1 MLEVGRTF
9 AGETALPNLIRT
21 HSINSPVCTVWPWK
35 RLKPRT
41 DGMDALDVLRFT
53 PGSGPWW
60 VSQWRG
66 LPAHGTHHDRDVNTA
81 INNQEVRLA
90 RSESCRGSR
99 CGTHRCACGLASIE
113 EG

>member
-1 MLEVGRTF
+1 MG
-9 AGETALPNLIRT
+9 
-21 HSINSPVCTVWPWK
+21 
-35 RLKPRT
+35 
-41 DGMDALDVLRFT
+41 ALDVLRFT

-81 INNQEVRLA
+81 INIKKFALQDQNFVGVA
-90 RSESCRGSR
+90 G

-113 EG
+113 GG